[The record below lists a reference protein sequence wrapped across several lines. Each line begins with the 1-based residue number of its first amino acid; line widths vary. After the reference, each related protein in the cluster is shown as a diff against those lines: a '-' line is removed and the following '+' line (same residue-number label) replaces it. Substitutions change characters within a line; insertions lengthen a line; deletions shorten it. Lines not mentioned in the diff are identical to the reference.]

1 MRVAVMAKP
10 TPDNWDMSFSSDSDP
25 FSSDS
30 DPFGDPF
37 DFAPKVEEEAKT
49 GKISLTKRQIIF
61 NRGDIN
67 SIFRPGRHS
76 R

>member
-10 TPDNWDMSFSSDSDP
+10 TPDNWDMGFSSDSDP

-37 DFAPKVEEEAKT
+37 DFAPKVEEEAKS
-49 GKISLTKRQIIF
+49 GKIGPTKRQIILTVET
-61 NRGDIN
+61 
-67 SIFRPGRHS
+67 SI
-76 R
+76 